1 MFGLSDSFTSWAV
14 RRALT
19 ARGAGVAGDRWTQNG
34 WQQQQLDGGWRT
46 LSRARAKPNHRRAE
60 CTMGRP
66 ADPPCSLRAWA
77 TREQRAPQQS
87 AAPWLGIVS
96 GSWEQT
102 REIRSPFQEF
112 LCHLN
117 LTLAVWLVCVIVE
130 GKGDGYQSVLLV
142 VLLSKRADK
151 VKWFGRLALPP
162 ALIAGVLEKAVL
174 ICVLRRCQ
182 GSGRGQWVSCRGC
195 EYLVAT
201 TDKMTNLWCGIQQ
214 KSLVIP

>member
-1 MFGLSDSFTSWAV
+1 MFGLSDSFTSWDV

-87 AAPWLGIVS
+87 APPWLGIADEN
-96 GSWEQT
+96 GL
-102 REIRSPFQEF
+102 RETKSPFQEF
-112 LCHLN
+112 LPHLN
-117 LTLAVWLVCVIVE
+117 LTLACVFDCWGKGWRLAISPSVCV
-130 GKGDGYQSVLLV
+130 
-142 VLLSKRADK
+142 A
-151 VKWFGRLALPP
+151 
-162 ALIAGVLEKAVL
+162 
-174 ICVLRRCQ
+174 
-182 GSGRGQWVSCRGC
+182 
-195 EYLVAT
+195 
-201 TDKMTNLWCGIQQ
+201 QQ
-214 KSLVIP
+214 ESR